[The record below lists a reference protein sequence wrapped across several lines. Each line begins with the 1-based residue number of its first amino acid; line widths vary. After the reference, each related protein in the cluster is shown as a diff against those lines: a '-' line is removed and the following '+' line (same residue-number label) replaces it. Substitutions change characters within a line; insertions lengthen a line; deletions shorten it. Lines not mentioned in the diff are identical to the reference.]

1 MPTVHHSL
9 EVKRATLEIP
19 VAGRDDVYAVVR
31 QVSIKIRNDSL
42 QRMPGLLLTHGLG
55 NHPQAKLLAF
65 QSSLAVGDQRVE
77 EILFRLVEQTHVRA
91 PGHVADDVD
100 SGLPHLGGHRGHL
113 QSSPPARLQSCSSAT
128 KATAAP
134 NVIVSPAA
142 RSERWRRDRGSPSP
156 RVDPGGAAPFSP
168 KPMPASSTATTAQG
182 PSSRSSTAERTTNRR
197 RCGGTSRTASA
208 AFINRFRRTC
218 CSWIRSPLG
227 FTADSRAQGRLDG
240 VEQSVASER
249 LSEECDGTGL
259 EGSPARLFVAVRG
272 QNDNWDPGARGGQ
285 MPEEVEPI
293 HPGHPQIEHQTA
305 GVRSMSGLQELFRGG
320 ERLDPETD
328 RRQEIPDGP
337 TQ

>member
-1 MPTVHHSL
+1 MSPTTSIPDFRISVVIAATSSL
-9 EVKRATLEIP
+9 LHLPDYNLARLRRRPRPHPTSSYPRQREVK
-19 VAGRDDVYAVVR
+19 
-31 QVSIKIRNDSL
+31 
-42 QRMPGLLLTHGLG
+42 
-55 NHPQAKLLAF
+55 
-65 QSSLAVGDQRVE
+65 
-77 EILFRLVEQTHVRA
+77 
-91 PGHVADDVD
+91 
-100 SGLPHLGGHRGHL
+100 
-113 QSSPPARLQSCSSAT
+113 
-128 KATAAP
+128 
-134 NVIVSPAA
+134 
-142 RSERWRRDRGSPSP
+142 
-156 RVDPGGAAPFSP
+156 GGAATRVRGTAQSSP

-182 PSSRSSTAERTTNRR
+182 PSSPSSTAERTTNRR